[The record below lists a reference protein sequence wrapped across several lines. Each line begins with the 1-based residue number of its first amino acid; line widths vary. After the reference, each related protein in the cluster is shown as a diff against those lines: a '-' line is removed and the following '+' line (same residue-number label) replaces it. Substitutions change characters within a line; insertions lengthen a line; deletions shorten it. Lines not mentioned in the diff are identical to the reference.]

1 MTDSQ
6 AEDDS
11 RLPHRRQQFEYE
23 LPVLRKRKRSPTL
36 SKELA
41 PSNMTLRKRIKRS
54 ENDE

>member
-1 MTDSQ
+1 MSEDSQ
-6 AEDDS
+6 AEEDS
-11 RLPHRRQQFEYE
+11 GVPHRHRQFEYE

-54 ENDE
+54 DD